1 MKKFSLKQK
10 IIFLFTA
17 LFLMLIIGGGTVYYQ
32 IAQVLEINEK
42 LNDHAKL
49 TKLLKEKENAHLIW
63 NNKLNE
69 SILTGEKFEGS
80 VDPKSCQ
87 LGTWYYDYIKS
98 ADYKELPEKA
108 QQYLL
113 DLEKPHE
120 KMHYS
125 AKTINE
131 MRETSTAEEIQLF
144 YQNETLAYLGQ
155 VSSIINQFIQEVEKE
170 QIVLEQES
178 LQVVNT
184 MKIVVATVIILL
196 SFTILFMVSMFL
208 RGMVK
213 PVRDTVD
220 MLKDIAEGEGDLTRR
235 LHAATKDEIGELAYW
250 FNQFIEKVQDIVA
263 KVSDNATAVA
273 STSKDLSEISE
284 ETTKATNQIA
294 SSIEQVASG
303 TESQLH
309 STEET
314 AKAMEEMAKGLEHIA
329 ETTGVV
335 AEESNKTA
343 KEAEKGNETVSKA
356 VTQMDLI
363 SESVRETASIVKLL
377 GDRSQEI
384 GQIIEVITDIAEQT
398 NLLALNAAI
407 EAARAGE
414 HGKGFAVVADE
425 VRKLAEQSKNSSE
438 QIIHLIREIQ
448 EDTHCATDAME
459 GVTNEVDLG
468 AKVVN
473 DTGETFQKIYHA
485 SKRVDDQ
492 IQEVSAIFE
501 QMSASS
507 EEVSATVQEM
517 TRIAQESS
525 ANAQNVASATEEQ
538 LASMEEITASTETL
552 SKMASDL
559 QELVKRFK
567 V

>member
-1 MKKFSLKQK
+1 MNNISLKKK
-10 IIFLFTA
+10 IIA
-17 LFLMLIIGGGTVYYQ
+17 LFMVLVLLLMVGGGIVFYQ
-32 IAQVLEINEK
+32 ISQVLEFNQTE
-42 LNDHAKL
+42 LEHASL
-49 TKLLKEKENAHLIW
+49 AKLLKEKENDHLVW

-69 SILTGEKFEGS
+69 SILTGKPFEGS
-80 VDPKSCQ
+80 VDHHACK
-87 LGTWYYDYIKS
+87 LGTWYYDYINTDAFKG
-98 ADYKELPEKA
+98 LPDKA

-120 KMHYS
+120 NMHHS
-125 AKTINE
+125 AHLINE
-131 MRETSTAEEIQLF
+131 MKETSTTEEIKAF
-144 YQNETLAYLGQ
+144 YQNETLIYLGQ

-170 QIVLEQES
+170 QIELEEQAA
-178 LQVVNT
+178 QAADM
-184 MKIVVATVIILL
+184 MKNVMIGVIIL
-196 SFTILFMVSMFL
+196 IIVMVVFIAYIFIK
-208 RGMVK
+208 GIVN
-213 PVRDTVD
+213 PVRKTVD
-220 MLKDIAEGEGDLTRR
+220 MLKNIAEGEGDLTKR
-235 LHAATKDEIGELAYW
+235 LQATTKDEIGELANW
-250 FNQFIEKVQDIVA
+250 FNLFIEKVQDIVGR
-263 KVSDNATAVA
+263 VSNSASTVA
-273 STSKDLSEISE
+273 STSQELSKVSE

-294 SSIEQVASG
+294 SAIEEVASG

-314 AKAMEEMAKGLEHIA
+314 AKAMEEMSKGLQHIA
-329 ETTGVV
+329 ETTGIV

-343 KEAEKGNETVSKA
+343 KEAENGNETVGKA
-356 VTQMDLI
+356 VTQMELI
-363 SESVRETASIVKLL
+363 SESVRDTAAIVELL

-448 EDTHCATDAME
+448 SDTHRATEAMD

-473 DTGETFQKIYHA
+473 ETGETFKRIYHA

-492 IQEVSAIFE
+492 VQEVSAIFE

-507 EEVSATVQEM
+507 EEVGASIEEM
-517 TRIAQESS
+517 TRIAQTSS
-525 ANAQNVASATEEQ
+525 ANAQNVASASEEQ
-538 LASMEEITASTETL
+538 LASMEEITASTESL
-552 SKMASDL
+552 SKMALEL